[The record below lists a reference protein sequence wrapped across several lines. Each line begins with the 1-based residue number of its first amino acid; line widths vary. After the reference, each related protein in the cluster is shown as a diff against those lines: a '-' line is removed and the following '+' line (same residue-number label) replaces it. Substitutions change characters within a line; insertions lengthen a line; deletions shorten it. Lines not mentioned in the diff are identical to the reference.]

1 MENLRRKK
9 LQAEKNKSN
18 NRKPGEPKL
27 SSKGKTKS
35 SVSKSAVLSTK
46 VMRSKAGA
54 DKRKLIRSM
63 VPYLK
68 MWPIFS

>member
-9 LQAEKNKSN
+9 LQAEKNKSK

-35 SVSKSAVLSTK
+35 SGSKSTVLSTK
-46 VMRSKAGA
+46 IIQSKAGT
-54 DKRKLIRSM
+54 DKRKFI
-63 VPYLK
+63 P
-68 MWPIFS
+68 